1 VKSKKFEKEAD
12 DLVTIGKI
20 EKPFGVRGELRVR
33 SLSDVP
39 GRFEGLTRVT
49 LESPSGAVKQA
60 TVRSVRAMHGSYVLG
75 TDVCS
80 TPEDAALFRGWTVKI
95 PQGSAP
101 PLPEGQYYEYE
112 LIGLAVEDEAGRAV
126 GVLEDIIATP
136 GNHVFVVRGERGE
149 TLIPATKDAVARV
162 DVPNKTMTIRR
173 TDEVVVKE
181 PARAAV

>member
-1 VKSKKFEKEAD
+1 MVEPAE
-12 DLVTIGKI
+12 LVAIGVV

-49 LESPSGAVKQA
+49 LESPSGAVRQA
-60 TVRSVRAMHGSYVLG
+60 AIRSVRAMHGSYVLG
-75 TDVCS
+75 LDACS
-80 TPEDAALFRGWTVKI
+80 TPEDAAMFRGWTVKI
-95 PQGSAP
+95 PLGSAP
-101 PLPEGQYYEYE
+101 PLPQGQYYEYE
-112 LIGLAVEDEAGRAV
+112 LIGLLVKDEAGRAV
-126 GVLEDIIATP
+126 GVLEDILATP

-162 DVPNKTMTIRR
+162 DVANKTMTVRR